1 MHKPISFLLGLC
13 WIFSQ
18 TIAQDSHFLSRE
30 GQSIA
35 LFENTSSLCLYFHD
49 PVQRGAFKFQ
59 EEDQVSYV
67 RYSYGNDR
75 KRVIIDFNNHLPL
88 SPIEAVEKL
97 GIAPQTI
104 KSASWSRSLDGGM
117 DMWLTHRVLF
127 EIKDGVDRDRLEDI
141 WKDYAGAVSG
151 DFPTGYSYVDI
162 DEIEEV
168 ISLANA
174 LYESGHVKWA
184 QPNFAVVAVSQ
195 SLNIHDPVKVTADS
209 FPTDSLFDKLFY
221 LHNTGQNPLA
231 DLNFWSGGVVDV
243 DIDAPEAWG
252 IETGSPGITVAI
264 VDQGVTDHEDLN
276 DDNGDGSSRLK
287 AGWTADPSLI
297 AGGVPQL
304 PDAAHGIGVA
314 GIIGASHNAI
324 GVAGICPECEII
336 SATAFVDAGQI
347 DQTDPTEIQYLANSI
362 NWAWQNGGDV
372 INNSWVLETCTTSS
386 GSLFA
391 PIEAA
396 IDDAKSLG
404 RSGLGCVFIFA
415 SGQYIGSANHP
426 WDCVAYPANLP
437 QVIAVGAID
446 LRGNFPAYA
455 NYGPELDIVAPTS
468 RQVGTTPWQ
477 GMENSVT
484 TIDLYPD
491 GYNHPTANL
500 NYPNMKY
507 NRYFGGTSTSSSI
520 VSGIVALILS
530 RNSGL
535 TATEVTNILLNNA
548 VDVGASGFDNQS
560 GNGMANAYD
569 ALSATP
575 APTFPVEY
583 LSFTG
588 KAFNENIQLEWQT
601 AQELNNDYFIVEKE
615 FGNSFQAIGE
625 VEGSGTVSG
634 ISSYN
639 FIDRAAK
646 LGSNVYRL
654 KQIDFDGEF
663 EYSRSITI
671 ELGARDLGLS
681 TRLYPNPAQ
690 EEIQLEL
697 IDLKDNKM
705 KISIRDLQGKELH
718 RSNHNIENEREVL
731 QINTADLSSGS
742 YMLELKSSTGKREVM
757 KFVISR

>member
-1 MHKPISFLLGLC
+1 MYKYFYFLIGFC
-13 WIFSQ
+13 WIFSPS
-18 TIAQDSHFLSRE
+18 IAQDSHFLSRE
-30 GQSIA
+30 GQQIS
-35 LFENTSSLCLYFHD
+35 LQENTSSLCLYFYD
-49 PVQRGAFKFQ
+49 PVQRGAFKFK
-59 EEDQVSYV
+59 EEAQVSFV
-67 RYSYGNDR
+67 RYSYGNER
-75 KRVIIDFNNHLPL
+75 KRVIIDFNSHLTL
-88 SPIEAVEKL
+88 SPLEAVEKL
-97 GIAPQTI
+97 GISPHLI

-127 EIKDGVDRDRLEDI
+127 ESKDEVDRDLLEEI
-141 WKDYAGAVSG
+141 WKSYNGAVSG
-151 DFPTGYSYVDI
+151 DFSTGYSYVDI

-168 ISLANA
+168 ISLANS
-174 LYESGHVKWA
+174 LYESDLVKWA
-184 QPNFAVVAVSQ
+184 QPNFAVVAISQ
-195 SLNIHDPVKVTADS
+195 SLNIHEPVKVTADS

-221 LHNTGQNPLA
+221 LHNTGQNPLS
-231 DLNFWSGGVVDV
+231 DLNFWSGGTVDV

-287 AGWTADPSLI
+287 AGWTADPSLV

-314 GIIGASHNAI
+314 GIIGASHNSI

-372 INNSWVLETCTTSS
+372 INNSWVLETCATTS
-386 GSLFA
+386 GTLFA

-404 RSGLGCVFIFA
+404 RSGLGSVFIFA
-415 SGQYIGSANHP
+415 SGQYVGSPSHP

-520 VSGIVALILS
+520 VSGIVALMLS
-530 RNSGL
+530 RNSNL
-535 TATEVTNILLNNA
+535 TATEVTNILLNNT
-548 VDVGASGFDNQS
+548 VDVGANGFDNQS
-560 GNGMANAYD
+560 GFGMANAFD

-575 APTFPVEY
+575 TSTFPVEY
-583 LSFTG
+583 LSFSG
-588 KAFNENIQLEWQT
+588 KALNGNITLKWGT
-601 AQELNNDYFIVEKE
+601 AQELNNDYFLIEKE
-615 FGNSFQAIGE
+615 FGNNFQSIGE
-625 VEGSGTVSG
+625 VDGSGTVNG
-634 ISSYN
+634 ISSYD
-639 FIDRAAK
+639 FIDK
-646 LGSNVYRL
+646 SVNLGSNVYRL
-654 KQIDFDGEF
+654 KQVDFDGEF
-663 EYSRSITI
+663 EYSRSINI
-671 ELGARDLGLS
+671 ELSARDLGLS
-681 TRLYPNPAQ
+681 TRLFPNPAKD
-690 EEIQLEL
+690 EIQVEL
-697 IDLKDNKM
+697 IELERSKV
-705 KISIRDLQGKELH
+705 KISIKDLQGKELYKS
-718 RSNHNIENEREVL
+718 SNEIQKDQEL
-731 QINTADLSSGS
+731 ILINTAELSSGS
-742 YMLELKSSTGKREVM
+742 YLLEIKSSNGKREVM
-757 KFVISR
+757 KFIIAR

>member
-1 MHKPISFLLGLC
+1 MYKSILILISLC
-13 WIFSQ
+13 WVSTQ

-30 GQSIA
+30 GQQIS
-35 LFENTSSLCLYFHD
+35 LLENTSSLCLYFHD
-49 PVQRGAFKFQ
+49 PVQRGAFKFK
-59 EEDQVSYV
+59 EEAQVSFV
-67 RYSYGNDR
+67 RYSYGNER
-75 KRVIIDFNNHLPL
+75 KRVIIDFDSNLPI
-88 SPIEAVEKL
+88 SPMEAVEKL
-97 GIAPQTI
+97 GLDPLSI

-127 EIKDGVDRDRLEDI
+127 ESKEGVDRDRLAEI
-141 WKDYAGAVSG
+141 WEVYSGAQSG

-162 DEIEEV
+162 DNIEEV
-168 ISLANA
+168 ISLANS

-231 DLNFWSGGVVDV
+231 DLNFWSGGVADV

-314 GIIGASHNAI
+314 GIIGASHNSI
-324 GVAGICPECEII
+324 GVAGICPECELI

-372 INNSWVLETCTTSS
+372 INNSWVLETCTTTS
-386 GSLFA
+386 GTLFA

-415 SGQYIGSANHP
+415 SGQYVGSPSYP

-446 LRGNFPAYA
+446 LRGNFPAYG

-520 VSGIVALILS
+520 VSGIVALIMS

-535 TATEVTNILLNNA
+535 TATEVTNILLNNT

-560 GNGMANAYD
+560 GFGMANAND

-583 LSFTG
+583 LSFSG
-588 KAFNENIQLEWQT
+588 KAFNGNIKLEWET
-601 AQELNNDYFIVEKE
+601 AQELNNDLFVIEKK

-625 VEGSGTVSG
+625 VGGSGTVNG

-639 FIDRAAK
+639 FIDKAAN

-654 KQIDFDGEF
+654 KQVDFDGEY
-663 EYSRSITI
+663 EYSRSINI
-671 ELGARDLGLS
+671 KLNSRDLGLS
-681 TRLYPNPAQ
+681 SRLYPNPAKD
-690 EEIQLEL
+690 EIHLEL
-697 IDLKDNKM
+697 IDLQRNKV
-705 KISIRDLQGKELH
+705 KLAIRDLQGKELYTSSH
-718 RSNHNIENEREVL
+718 EIQQDREVL
-731 QINTADLSSGS
+731 LINTADLSSGS
-742 YMLELKSSTGKREVM
+742 YLLELKSSSGKRELM